1 MRLEQ
6 TRIYVRAEE
15 ERAASVQT
23 RGAAAAATSALVL
36 SLMVTI
42 GRSLFGERDLSG
54 LVFGFSFE
62 SGLRLAYVLALLSL
76 LVSGFLAGA
85 ALWPPGSTAASVEE
99 VQDFADRRPESR
111 EEVARE
117 LVSSLAVQLAST
129 RKSNDG
135 KTRVLRWAL
144 GFLVVGVLAA
154 ALLAATLGLTRPVA
168 PEALTGVVLGPTPNP
183 GWQP

>member
-85 ALWPPGSTAASVEE
+85 ALWPGLHGGERGGGAGL
-99 VQDFADRRPESR
+99 RRS
-111 EEVARE
+111 
-117 LVSSLAVQLAST
+117 
-129 RKSNDG
+129 
-135 KTRVLRWAL
+135 
-144 GFLVVGVLAA
+144 
-154 ALLAATLGLTRPVA
+154 TLGVTRGGGSRA
-168 PEALTGVVLGPTPNP
+168 GVEP
-183 GWQP
+183 GGAARLDAQEQ